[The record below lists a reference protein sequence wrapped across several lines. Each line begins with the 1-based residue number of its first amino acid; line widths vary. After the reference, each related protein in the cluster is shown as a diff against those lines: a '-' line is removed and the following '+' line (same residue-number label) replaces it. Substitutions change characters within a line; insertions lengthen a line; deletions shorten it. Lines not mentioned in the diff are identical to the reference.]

1 MEQTGKLKMEISETE
16 RREVE
21 LVMKCADLIKSSIRM
36 SAAMQGAVHMQPQ
49 DVIASLTI
57 AVGDFIVGVASSREA
72 RKKILKEFT
81 NLLKDYVMNAE
92 KEADN

>member
-1 MEQTGKLKMEISETE
+1 MEISETE

-36 SAAMQGAVHMQPQ
+36 SAVMQSAVHMQPQ

-57 AVGDFIVGVASSREA
+57 AVGDFIVGASSREA
-72 RKKILKEFT
+72 RKKNLKEFT

>member
-1 MEQTGKLKMEISETE
+1 MEQTEKLKMEISETE

-57 AVGDFIVGVASSREA
+57 AVGDFMVVASSREA
-72 RKKILKEFT
+72 RKKNLTEFT

-92 KEADN
+92 KESDN

>member
-1 MEQTGKLKMEISETE
+1 MEQTEKLKMEISETE

-36 SAAMQGAVHMQPQ
+36 SAAMQSAAHMQPQ

-57 AVGDFIVGVASSREA
+57 AVGDFIVGVASSRED
-72 RKKILKEFT
+72 RKTILKEFT